1 MAFAAGGSAISIWQ
15 KFARRGKP
23 PMFYLLEVTL
33 KLGFRLN
40 SMISFVCLGYE
51 EASKGTKLYL
61 QIIN

>member
-23 PMFYLLEVTL
+23 SIFDLLEVTL

-40 SMISFVCLGYE
+40 SDKFCLFRLLRGKIRNKTVFY
-51 EASKGTKLYL
+51 K
-61 QIIN
+61 

>member
-23 PMFYLLEVTL
+23 SIFDLLEVTL

-40 SMISFVCLGYE
+40 SDKFCLFRLLRG
-51 EASKGTKLYL
+51 K
-61 QIIN
+61 

>member
-23 PMFYLLEVTL
+23 SMFYLLEVTL

-40 SMISFVCLGYE
+40 SMISFVCLSYWEANE
-51 EASKGTKLYL
+51 EQNCSL